1 MSFKNKKKILI
12 VEPFHTGHHI
22 SLYLRNLLEE
32 FERQNISINILTSLR
47 TYQSEVFKQIE
58 KDIDIENIFLLRET
72 AEPKNQNY
80 LNILFYEIKW
90 WLIIKKEFLKIK
102 KLHKFE
108 KKYILLQLISSIM
121 LWRYLAILLKK
132 LLFLPFLF
140 LQNITLW
147 MRIKINV
154 GFQNCVTFCF
164 LAF

>member
-1 MSFKNKKKILI
+1 M
-12 VEPFHTGHHI
+12 
-22 SLYLRNLLEE
+22 
-32 FERQNISINILTSLR
+32 
-47 TYQSEVFKQIE
+47 FKQIE

-90 WLIIKKEFLKIK
+90 WLIIKKSFLKIK

-108 KKYILLQLISSIM
+108 KIYLTSVDFIHNA
-121 LWRYLAILLKK
+121 LAIFGNPFKTS
-132 LLFLPFLF
+132 FSTFLF

-154 GFQNCVTFCF
+154 GFQNCVTFVFSHFKSKKFKQNLCY
-164 LAF
+164 

>member
-1 MSFKNKKKILI
+1 M
-12 VEPFHTGHHI
+12 
-22 SLYLRNLLEE
+22 RNLLEE

-108 KKYILLQLISSIM
+108 KIYLTSVDFIHNA
-121 LWRYLAILLKK
+121 LAIFGNPFKK